1 MKVIDIMTSPWP
13 KPRLTP
19 WLTPWSRPW
28 LWWQPKSDVMAV
40 SHSRNVFKNTW
51 PAMWAIWA
59 EIMGKRQGLQLRS
72 ENLHCNSPKKLLYI
86 NLRGPDSHQQC
97 KKVIMFWKIGKNWL
111 KGSTIGWSSSLL
123 SSLQSSPGSGA
134 AVRFLS
140 NHGDKT
146 RRLQIQ
152 TNALLRNYALLFSFY
167 CSPSI
172 VLVVHYNC
180 AMWTLYV

>member
-1 MKVIDIMTSPWP
+1 MKVTMMTTKKWRNGSFTLS
-13 KPRLTP
+13 KCF
-19 WLTPWSRPW
+19 
-28 LWWQPKSDVMAV
+28 QEYMAGHV
-40 SHSRNVFKNTW
+40 G
-51 PAMWAIWA
+51 IWA

-97 KKVIMFWKIGKNWL
+97 KKFIMFWKIGKNWL

-123 SSLQSSPGSGA
+123 SSLQSSPGSGG
-134 AVRFLS
+134 AVRLLT